1 MFNDFLQ
8 IALRRACQQRAYKL
22 SWKKWKKTDASM
34 LHSRLLCLLF
44 ADSIINNSCSVS
56 CMFNAS
62 SNCLQETSSLI
73 YIEKVQVCTLLNASV
88 AVAAVD
94 KPSAIMR
101 MWQLAS
107 EAYWTVWKLIRWK
120 LSVGLNNS
128 L

>member
-1 MFNDFLQ
+1 MIF
-8 IALRRACQQRAYKL
+8 CK
-22 SWKKWKKTDASM
+22 
-34 LHSRLLCLLF
+34 LLCDELVNKELTSCRGRNERKLMP
-44 ADSIINNSCSVS
+44 ACCTLVYYVCSIINNSCSVS